1 MVQDFGASREALISL
16 ITAKKTMER
25 EYNANLE
32 ELKKWDEKIGL
43 ANRSGKIELA
53 DEALNR
59 RNFYANTVASIKQ
72 HIKQMETKINFAKQ
86 KLSSAQNVSSY
97 SAELLRTLGTFEVD
111 SNLSEFEKM
120 ELKIFEMEKEDTKF
134 WIRTEEENKIQDIN
148 VVEVSS
154 NTFDAFSSQNSSLN
168 NALTKAIKE
177 TEENIG
183 QSENQHQ
190 ELKSQYL
197 QFQKKGESFHTQALD
212 FMEKGE
218 SNAASIA
225 LSSEVTTKNLLN
237 SLEIQINNQMSLIST
252 LKRHLQILKNLENNS
267 KGIFQ
272 SQDDCIDLELENLR
286 RQLREL

>member
-16 ITAKKTMER
+16 IIAKKTMER

-72 HIKQMETKINFAKQ
+72 HIEQIETKINFAKQ
-86 KLSSAQNVSSY
+86 KLSSVQDVSSY
-97 SAELLRTLGTFEVD
+97 SAELSITLETFEVD

-120 ELKIFEMEKEDTKF
+120 ELKIFEMEKENIKF
-134 WIRTEEENKIQDIN
+134 WIRTEEENKIQNVD

-168 NALTKAIKE
+168 NALT
-177 TEENIG
+177 
-183 QSENQHQ
+183 
-190 ELKSQYL
+190 
-197 QFQKKGESFHTQALD
+197 
-212 FMEKGE
+212 
-218 SNAASIA
+218 
-225 LSSEVTTKNLLN
+225 
-237 SLEIQINNQMSLIST
+237 
-252 LKRHLQILKNLENNS
+252 
-267 KGIFQ
+267 
-272 SQDDCIDLELENLR
+272 
-286 RQLREL
+286 

>member
-1 MVQDFGASREALISL
+1 MIQDFGASREALISL

-25 EYNANLE
+25 EYNVNLE

-53 DEALNR
+53 NEALNR

-72 HIKQMETKINFAKQ
+72 HIEQMETKINFAKQ
-86 KLSSAQNVSSY
+86 KLSSVQNVSSY
-97 SAELLRTLGTFEVD
+97 SAELSKTLGIFEVD
-111 SNLSEFEKM
+111 SNLSEFEKI
-120 ELKIFEMEKEDTKF
+120 ELKIFEIEKEDTKF
-134 WIRTEEENKIQDIN
+134 WIRTEEANKTQDIN
-148 VVEVSS
+148 VVEISS

-168 NALTKAIKE
+168 NALKE
-177 TEENIG
+177 TKENIG
-183 QSENQHQ
+183 QAENQHQ

-197 QFQKKGESFHTQALD
+197 QFQKKSKSFHTQALD

-237 SLEIQINNQMSLIST
+237 SLDIQILST
-252 LKRHLQILKNLENNS
+252 GQKM
-267 KGIFQ
+267 
-272 SQDDCIDLELENLR
+272 
-286 RQLREL
+286 